1 MKKFTPAAS
10 LLAAMVA
17 SFGASSPAH
26 ASTPPE
32 CNFFYSV
39 AQLTTSGFACY
50 KADKIYS
57 DFYGFAGIG
66 PSAGFTFTVAGAE
79 STFSGTGL
87 NFTSNSFPISF
98 NYGYKVTLR
107 DPLLGQ
113 AFKTY
118 NTNAAGSS
126 TTAVLNYTKELS
138 TIAPGVVT
146 GPSIS
151 PHGTTGGG
159 SLVNFG
165 PGEVGPLYF
174 YSTLTLNAGK
184 IDQITDTLNQAL
196 DPNIQVPGPLPLL
209 GAGAAFGFSRRL
221 RSRIKQA
228 A

>member
-17 SFGASSPAH
+17 SFGAASPAH
-26 ASTPPE
+26 ATVPE

-39 AQLTTSGFACY
+39 AQLTTPGFACY
-50 KADKIYS
+50 EGDKIYS
-57 DFYGFAGIG
+57 EFSGFGGIA
-66 PSAGFTFTVAGAE
+66 PSAGFTFTISGAE

-87 NFTSNSFPISF
+87 NFTGSSF
-98 NYGYKVTLR
+98 NYAYKVSLFN
-107 DPLLGQ
+107 PLLGQ

-126 TTAVLNYTKELS
+126 TSAILNYTKELS

-174 YSTLTLNAGK
+174 SSNLTLTSGK
-184 IDQITDTLNQAL
+184 IDKITDTLNQVK
-196 DPNIQVPGPLPLL
+196 DPFAPEVPGPLPLL